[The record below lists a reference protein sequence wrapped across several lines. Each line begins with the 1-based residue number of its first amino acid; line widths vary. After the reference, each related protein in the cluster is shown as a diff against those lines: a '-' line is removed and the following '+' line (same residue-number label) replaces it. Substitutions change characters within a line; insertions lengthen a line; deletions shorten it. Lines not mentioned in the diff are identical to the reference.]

1 MSCMVKQHL
10 SISFSKTV
18 LATLQQSVR
27 RKHAD
32 MADPDWIEC
41 MHKPVGLRTQR
52 GQSGVSCQ
60 AAGCEAYTPSRTAGS
75 LTSRESQKSQAGC
88 NLQGNLKDT

>member
-1 MSCMVKQHL
+1 MPCVVKKFL

-18 LATLQQSVR
+18 LATLQQPVCM
-27 RKHAD
+27 KHAD
-32 MADPDWIEC
+32 MADPDWTEC

-52 GQSGVSCQ
+52 EQSGVSCQ